1 MLEEYKAQPEEAVAE
16 EKPKGRKGKQAA
28 KEDPAR
34 SATTGALGK
43 RNARGKGGKVQLT
56 EEEERKLR
64 TKNSEKFARNVS
76 GNFRFDMLA
85 LGLGL
90 ITAKD
95 DSEEPEIQ
103 RCLTNLDLVIEDI
116 NAVLR
121 LEDMFNDFMNELK
134 IGPAITEKSSILKLG
149 IVPSKKEMENSLKK
163 LTEAKEKIADSS
175 SLSDHEK
182 GIIDTGIEF
191 WTLLF
196 KLLNT
201 MDPEKLY
208 SIKEELIAT
217 KGDSVKKPTM
227 ALVEKVAF
235 DLRAILFLLNTLQPR
250 MDAFMMMSLQKLKCG
265 LARTIIR
272 YGGEGTSKR
281 YLSLFSQCYEQLM
294 DALNLND
301 EGADL
306 LNSINF
312 DLVMRCVLDTDYRR
326 GILAEQTDPFVNIF
340 IGMFEKKQIRI
351 TAKFWGSLMQTIT
364 NYMQFNHLDYVVL
377 GIEKIDRLSKWIKT
391 CLKIPGATLEKAFY
405 LGAVKVALTG
415 PLVDEVCDKRNVL
428 DIDSFFHDILNN
440 EDTLPFFVCFYQ
452 SLAIRLPNMLD
463 IKDLKYPNLTKFLL
477 TYMFKSQS
485 EKIQDIKVKL
495 PFGRCLDEAAATMN
509 EYLQTGKA
517 DACVDDIIRSLAKP
531 EKLEFE
537 KDRDRETQ
545 ANAGKY
551 WGYGQVDPAKMET
564 LPKPLE
570 TFVTWVTLLNEV
582 YLVHIMK
589 EEPENLKIIKKAVQN
604 KDKDLKAKLSAS
616 QYKFLKEL
624 VFNFET
630 LPIMSLNPSM
640 DDAEVRIRIN
650 IVVFMCQFMMTDSE
664 HNLLSRIDG
673 DKNSLHKRDQ
683 LCAYPCEEE
692 EKFRIIAQMVY
703 EKEARGIW
711 GASSYDVTSLNQCT
725 CGYYYFIGNCG
736 MPMQTS
742 YCPEC
747 KRVIGGKEHAYVTE
761 KPQNVSNQQFLTMY
775 GKLEKIGA
783 RVYKVRDLQKID
795 DSISVRFI
803 KGATNFKLIEFMV
816 HSRYLLE
823 LAVGTNDEIA
833 GLKKLLTMPEAEIPH
848 YLVELIKID
857 FKAPQFELKSEIRA
871 FHWMN
876 CLAAGLGIDQTAL
889 NNGTSSKRN
898 MLEKEISNKID
909 YFVLNSDKIVKAVRK
924 NKESDLADGRIKRL
938 INGWIANTVTADEF
952 KKCFPKMDLRL
963 ITGLRPNMV
972 DLSKIDKIGQLTKL
986 LQSMGETPADK
997 EDSCALIKFV
1007 LTGEEYLTKFQN
1019 LFFGILDLSN
1029 FLLKHMDS
1037 NVSWKSACAL
1047 SISDLTKK
1055 KGPSQMTEEEQEDVI
1070 TMFQA
1075 KPELQEEL
1083 NNCYTAFVKSWQ
1095 ELMKTREKF
1104 PAVFDFRFM
1113 CHGDIVNEKMITEL
1127 ENPAEAKVA
1136 YFLVCPGAVESL
1148 MINSILMTM
1157 SKINNDMLTKFNAHF
1172 MRVNGNKPVK
1182 IMTQNMSVED
1192 PVGLVSTLDDLICRC
1207 VRLQPGSTQLDFNLE
1222 LLERMLA
1229 EEMFSGRPTLEF
1241 QDGSMHSFNPELD
1254 FNFCAAVI
1262 QDLSARRRI
1271 AQIPLNSQQIGF
1283 LETIGE
1289 IKPRRLFG
1297 QLQKA
1302 LKKAGLKG
1310 GLSAAELLR
1319 FEDDKEGLSQM
1330 RLTSEQVQAFYLL
1343 LEAEKELFKRA
1354 TRHLDVL
1361 FLAELEPAQL
1371 SALGSDQKLK
1381 TNNGTVL
1388 ATGVRRLLLRQAVG
1402 GNSEKLSKEP
1412 LAPLLEYSD
1421 VFEEP
1426 GQEDVEADE
1435 IVASLPDG
1443 VTVGQALS
1451 LLNSLQK
1458 IVPAPKGFKL
1468 TSK

>member
-1 MLEEYKAQPEEAVAE
+1 VLAEYQKQEEEQMVE

-28 KEDPAR
+28 KEEPAK
-34 SATTGALGK
+34 SATSGALGK
-43 RNARGKGGKVQLT
+43 RNAKGKNGKVQLT
-56 EEEERKLR
+56 EEDERKLR
-64 TKNSEKFARNVS
+64 AKNSEKFARNVS
-76 GNFRFDMLA
+76 GNFRFDPLA
-85 LGLGL
+85 LGLGVMG
-90 ITAKD
+90 AKG

-116 NAVLR
+116 NDVLR

-134 IGPAITEKSSILKLG
+134 FGPAVTEKTSILKLG
-149 IVPSKKEMENSLKK
+149 IVPSKKEMESSLKK
-163 LTEAKEKIADSS
+163 LGDSKDKLSSSS

-182 GIIDTGIEF
+182 AVIESGIEL

-196 KLLNT
+196 KFLNT

-217 KGDSVKKPTM
+217 KGDSVKKPTL
-227 ALVEKVAF
+227 ALVEKIAF
-235 DLRAILFLLNTLQPR
+235 DLRVILFLLNTLQPR
-250 MDAFMMMSLQKLKCG
+250 MDAFMMMSLQQLKCG

-281 YLSLFSQCYEQLM
+281 YLSLFSTCYEQLM

-312 DLVMRCVLDTDYRR
+312 DLVMRCVLDTDYRK
-326 GILAEQTDPFVNIF
+326 GILATQTDPFVNIF

-415 PLVDEVCDKRNVL
+415 PLVDEVCERRSVN
-428 DIDSFFHDILNN
+428 DIDSFFLDILSN

-452 SLAIRLPNMLD
+452 ALAIRLPNMLD

-495 PFGRCLDEAAATMN
+495 PLGRCLDEAAATMN

-517 DACVDDIIRSLAKP
+517 EACIDDIVRSLIKP
-531 EKLEFE
+531 DKLEFE
-537 KDRDRETQ
+537 KERDIERQ
-545 ANAGKY
+545 ANQNKY
-551 WGYGQVDPAKMET
+551 YGYGQADPTKMEA
-564 LPKPLE
+564 LPNPLE
-570 TFVTWVTLLNEV
+570 SFVTWVTLLNEV

-589 EEPENLKIIKKAVQN
+589 EVPENLKIIKKAVEK
-604 KDKDLKAKLSAS
+604 KDKDLKSKLPESS
-616 QYKFLKEL
+616 YKFLKQL
-624 VFNFET
+624 ASNFEGV
-630 LPIMSLNPSM
+630 PIMSLNPGM
-640 DDAEVRIRIN
+640 DDAEIRVRIN
-650 IVVFMCQFMMTDSE
+650 MVMFMAQFMLTKSQD
-664 HNLLSRIDG
+664 NIFSRTDG
-673 DKNSLHKRDQ
+673 DKNPLYKRDQ

-711 GASSYDVTSLNQCT
+711 GASAYDVTSLNQCT

-761 KPQNVSNQQFLTMY
+761 KPQNVSNKQFLTMY

-783 RVYKVRDLQKID
+783 RIYKVRDLNKID

-823 LAVGTNDEIA
+823 LAVGTTEEVT
-833 GLKKLLTMPEAEIPH
+833 GLKKLLTIKDTEIPH
-848 YLVELIKID
+848 YLLELIKID
-857 FKAPQFELKSEIRA
+857 FKAAQFELKSEIRA

-876 CLAAGLGIDQTAL
+876 CIASGLAIDQNL
-889 NNGTSSKRN
+889 LSGDSSSKRN
-898 MLEKEISNKID
+898 LLEKELSNKID

-924 NKESDLADGRIKRL
+924 NKDSDLADGRIKRL

-952 KKCFPKMDLRL
+952 KNCFPKMDLRL

-997 EDSCALIKFV
+997 EDSCALIKFM
-1007 LTGEEYLTKFQN
+1007 LTGEEYLTKFQQ
-1019 LFFGILDLSN
+1019 LFFGILELSN

-1037 NVSWKSACAL
+1037 NISWKAGCGL
-1047 SISDLTKK
+1047 SIADLTRKA
-1055 KGPSQMTEEEQEDVI
+1055 GQTQLLDEDNEDI
-1070 TMFQA
+1070 IQSFQS

-1083 NNCYTAFVKSWQ
+1083 SNCYTNFVKSWQ
-1095 ELMKTREKF
+1095 DLMKIRERF

-1157 SKINNDMLTKFNAHF
+1157 SKINNDMLDKFSSQF
-1172 MRVNGNKPVK
+1172 LKVNGNKPVK
-1182 IMTQNMSVED
+1182 IMTQNMTLED
-1192 PVGLVSTLDDLICRC
+1192 PVGLTCSFDDLICRC
-1207 VRLQPGSTQLDFNLE
+1207 VRLQPGSTQLEFNLE

-1229 EEMFSGRPTLEF
+1229 EEMFLGKPTLEF
-1241 QDGSMHSFNPELD
+1241 LDGSMVSFNPQLD

-1271 AQIPLNSQQIGF
+1271 TQIPLNSQQIGF
-1283 LETIGE
+1283 LETIGDL
-1289 IKPRRLFG
+1289 KPLRIFG
-1297 QLQKA
+1297 QLQKS
-1302 LKKAGLKG
+1302 LKKAAQKG
-1310 GLSAAELLR
+1310 GLNPGELLR

-1330 RLTSEQVQAFYLL
+1330 RLTAEQVQAFYLL
-1343 LEAEKELFKRA
+1343 LEAEPDLFRRA

-1361 FLAELEPAQL
+1361 FLAELEQAQK
-1371 SALGSDQKLK
+1371 SALQANKILK
-1381 TNNGTVL
+1381 STTGTLL

-1402 GNSEKLSKEP
+1402 GNGEKLSKEI
-1412 LAPLLEYSD
+1412 LSPLLEYSD

-1426 GQEDVEADE
+1426 GQQDVEADE
-1435 IVASLPDG
+1435 IVAALPDG
-1443 VTVGQALS
+1443 ITVGQALN
-1451 LLNSLQK
+1451 LLSTLEN
-1458 IVPAPKGFKL
+1458 IVPKSQAFKL

>member
-1 MLEEYKAQPEEAVAE
+1 MVEEA
-16 EKPKGRKGKQAA
+16 PKGKKGAGT
-28 KEDPAR
+28 R

-43 RNARGKGGKVQLT
+43 RGAKGKPAKVQLT

-76 GNFRFDMLA
+76 GNFRFDPLA
-85 LGLGL
+85 LGLGVMG
-90 ITAKD
+90 AKD

-103 RCLTNLDLVIEDI
+103 RCMTNLDLVIENIDD
-116 NAVLR
+116 VLR

-134 IGPAITEKSSILKLG
+134 LAPAITEKTSILKLG
-149 IVPSKKEMENSLKK
+149 IVPSKKEMELSLKK
-163 LTEAKEKIADSS
+163 LADAKDKIANSS
-175 SLSDHEK
+175 TLSDHERA
-182 GIIDTGIEF
+182 IIDSGIEL

-201 MDPEKLY
+201 MDSEKLY

-217 KGDSVKKPTM
+217 KGDTVKKPTL
-227 ALVEKVAF
+227 ALVEKIAF
-235 DLRAILFLLNTLQPR
+235 DLRVILFLLNTLQPR
-250 MDAFMMMSLQKLKCG
+250 MDSFLMMSLQQQKCA

-281 YLSLFSQCYEQLM
+281 YLSLFSSCYEQLM

-312 DLVMRCVLDTDYRR
+312 DLVMRCVLDTDYRK
-326 GILAEQTDPFVNIF
+326 GILATQTDPFVNIF

-351 TAKFWGSLMQTIT
+351 TAKFWGSLMETIT

-377 GIEKIDRLSKWIKT
+377 GIEKIDRLGKWIKT

-415 PLVDEVCDKRNVL
+415 PLVDEVCDRKNVN
-428 DIDSFFHDILNN
+428 DIDAFFHDMLTN

-452 SLAIRLPNMLD
+452 QLAIRLPNMLD

-517 DACVDDIIRSLAKP
+517 AACVDDIIRSLTKP
-531 EKLEFE
+531 EKLELE
-537 KDRDRETQ
+537 TEREREAQ
-545 ANAGKY
+545 ANQNKY
-551 WGYGQVDPAKMET
+551 WGYGQADPTKMEA
-564 LPKPLE
+564 LPQPLE
-570 TFVTWVTLLNEV
+570 SFVTWITLLNEV

-589 EEPENLKIIKKAVQN
+589 EQPENLKIIKQAVQA
-604 KDKDLKAKLSAS
+604 KDKDLKAKLPESS
-616 QYKFLKEL
+616 YKFLRQL
-624 VFNFET
+624 VNNFEGV
-630 LPIMSLNPSM
+630 PIMALNPGM
-640 DDAEVRIRIN
+640 EDAEIRVRIN
-650 IVVFMCQFMMTDSE
+650 IVVFMAQFVQTTNAN
-664 HNLLSRIDG
+664 NLFNRIDG
-673 DKNSLHKRDQ
+673 DKNPLHKRDQ

-703 EKEARGIW
+703 EKEARGAW
-711 GASSYDVTSLNQCT
+711 GASAYDVTSLNQCT

-747 KRVIGGKEHAYVTE
+747 KRIIGGKEHAYVTD

-775 GKLEKIGA
+775 GKFEKIGA
-783 RVYKVRDLQKID
+783 RIYKVRDLQKID

-816 HSRYLLE
+816 HTRYLFE
-823 LAVGTNDEIA
+823 LAVGTTDEVA
-833 GLKKLLTMPEAEIPH
+833 GLKKFLGVQATELEH
-848 YLVELIKID
+848 YLMEMTKID
-857 FKAPQFELKSEIRA
+857 FKAAQFELKSEIRA

-876 CLAAGLGIDQTAL
+876 CLAAGLAVDANTLKAGNLSA
-889 NNGTSSKRN
+889 RN
-898 MLEKEISNKID
+898 LLEKELSNKID

-938 INGWIANTVTADEF
+938 INGWIANTCTADEF
-952 KKCFPKMDLRL
+952 KNCFPKMDLRL

-1007 LTGEEYLTKFQN
+1007 LTGEDYLTKFQM
-1019 LFFGILDLSN
+1019 LFSGILNLSN

-1037 NVSWKSACAL
+1037 NVSWKAACGL
-1047 SISDLTKK
+1047 SISDLTNKA
-1055 KGPSQMTEEEQEDVI
+1055 SDSMCIDEDHEDI
-1070 TMFQA
+1070 IKHFQS

-1083 NNCYTAFVKSWQ
+1083 ATAYKDFVKSWQ
-1095 ELMKTREKF
+1095 ELMKIRERF

-1157 SKINNDMLTKFNAHF
+1157 SKINNDMLDKFNSQF
-1172 MRVNGNKPVK
+1172 LRVNGNKPVK
-1182 IMTQNMSVED
+1182 IMTQTMTQED
-1192 PVGLVSTLDDLICRC
+1192 PVGLVNTFDELICRC

-1229 EEMFSGRPTLEF
+1229 EEMFLGRPLLEF
-1241 QDGSMHSFNPELD
+1241 QDGTMMTFNPQLD

-1271 AQIPLNSQQIGF
+1271 VQIPLNSQQIGF

-1289 IKPRRLFG
+1289 IKPMRIFG

-1302 LKKAGLKG
+1302 LKKAGQKG
-1310 GLSAAELLR
+1310 GLNPGELLR

-1330 RLTSEQVQAFYLL
+1330 RLTAEQVQAFYIL
-1343 LEAEKELFKRA
+1343 LEAESDLFRRA
-1354 TRHLDVL
+1354 TRNLDVL
-1361 FLAELEPAQL
+1361 FLTELEAP
-1371 SALGSDQKLK
+1371 QKARVETAVGLK
-1381 TNNGTVL
+1381 TEKGTIL

-1402 GNSEKLSKEP
+1402 GNGEKLSKEVM
-1412 LAPLLEYSD
+1412 APLLEYSD

-1426 GQEDVEADE
+1426 GQEEVEADE
-1435 IVASLPDG
+1435 IVALLPDG
-1443 VTVGQALS
+1443 VTVGQALN
-1451 LLNSLQK
+1451 LLSCLEKLVPPSK
-1458 IVPAPKGFKL
+1458 IFRL
-1468 TSK
+1468 TAK